1 MSAGR
6 VVVIGAGPAGLIAA
20 GEAAVGGARTIL
32 LEKNRSAGEKLLL
45 TGKGRC
51 NLTSSED
58 DTGSFLAKFGH
69 NGKFLYSVF
78 SRFGPS
84 ETMDF
89 FRSLGI
95 ELSIERGRRVYPA
108 SGDARDVLDALLRR
122 ACSGGAEVRCG
133 AGVLDVEINDGRIRR
148 LITSNGT
155 VEGDAFVL
163 CTGGKSFPKT
173 GSTGDGYR
181 LASKAGHT
189 IVPPVPALCPV
200 TTVERWPRCA
210 WGLTLRNVSLVLRQG
225 GRVLADRFGELL
237 LTKFGISGS
246 IAMDMSK
253 EIAAALNSGE
263 AELIIDLK
271 PALSEDVL
279 CRRIKR
285 DFEKFSGRVL
295 KDSLGDILPAD
306 FIPAFLRSVRIP
318 EVARVDGIGND
329 AISEIASALKGYRL
343 TPKGLLGF
351 DWAIVTAGGVAL
363 DEIDPRSMRSKIA
376 ENLFFAGEII
386 DIDGPTGGFN
396 LQMCWSTGFQA
407 GRSAVDYACPGR
419 RKWGKE

>member
-1 MSAGR
+1 
-6 VVVIGAGPAGLIAA
+6 
-20 GEAAVGGARTIL
+20 
-32 LEKNRSAGEKLLL
+32 
-45 TGKGRC
+45 
-51 NLTSSED
+51 
-58 DTGSFLAKFGH
+58 
-69 NGKFLYSVF
+69 
-78 SRFGPS
+78 
-84 ETMDF
+84 
-89 FRSLGI
+89 
-95 ELSIERGRRVYPA
+95 
-108 SGDARDVLDALLRR
+108 
-122 ACSGGAEVRCG
+122 
-133 AGVLDVEINDGRIRR
+133 
-148 LITSNGT
+148 
-155 VEGDAFVL
+155 
-163 CTGGKSFPKT
+163 
-173 GSTGDGYR
+173 
-181 LASKAGHT
+181 
-189 IVPPVPALCPV
+189 
-200 TTVERWPRCA
+200 
-210 WGLTLRNVSLVLRQG
+210 
-225 GRVLADRFGELL
+225 
-237 LTKFGISGS
+237 
-246 IAMDMSK
+246 MDMSK